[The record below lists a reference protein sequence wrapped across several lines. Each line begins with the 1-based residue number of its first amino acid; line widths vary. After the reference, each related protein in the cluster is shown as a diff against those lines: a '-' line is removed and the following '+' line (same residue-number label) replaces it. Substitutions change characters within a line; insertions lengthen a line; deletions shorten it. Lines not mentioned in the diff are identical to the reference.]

1 MASILS
7 LPDECLCMIV
17 SCIDDSSS
25 FFNMSLTCKSFQKA
39 TTAKNA
45 LNANFL
51 KAKAE
56 YYVKSYIVEMSWSK
70 WCIFSIPDTT
80 RDKFNKLMIFLRD
93 TVRFTTSKELVTYDK
108 VIDSWHRNGP
118 VAAKLLTWL
127 RNKESTV
134 ENITRLQSSE
144 TSSKKNWSITLHL
157 PGCEKTMVIKTSYFV
172 SFGASLS
179 SAHSTQTTKQIG
191 IQITCGDIDV
201 TTKFSLGR
209 RSKLKNYMSWTQEK
223 LGLSMKPIK
232 AAIEVLQREIGET
245 DPPTSNYFFIWLCC
259 GFFPEKC
266 LQNRLFFKDTTRN
279 TKPTL
284 ASVQT
289 AVEQFHKF
297 QQFEVNLQKLLSE
310 WKRDEDENS
319 KYSVMIAETVHLLAL
334 RSEAKILARLY
345 QDTSR
350 FFEIATYYDLKQ
362 LPKQCLLDLLL
373 RTSLE
378 ESAYTPASIAKKFVK
393 NRLSFKC
400 LGGNVMKVSGS
411 FQLERWNFKKLE
423 IEFTLP
429 DGEVL
434 KLEAPFEI
442 ETLNPV
448 TKLLMESVNQAMQG
462 EENIPEINNFR
473 TAVYFLHALKFSEAS
488 DFAFSSFDRM
498 IPISRYPESEEES
511 PPRYSYSPVPG
522 YRQNDD

>member
-1 MASILS
+1 
-7 LPDECLCMIV
+7 
-17 SCIDDSSS
+17 
-25 FFNMSLTCKSFQKA
+25 MSLTCKSFQKA
-39 TTAKNA
+39 TTAKSA
-45 LNANFL
+45 LNTKLL

-56 YYVKSYIVEMSWSK
+56 YYVKSYIVATSLSK
-70 WCIFSIPDTT
+70 RYISTPI
-80 RDKFNKLMIFLRD
+80 RDKFNKLMIFLRN
-93 TVRFTTSKELVTYDK
+93 TARFTATKELVTYDK
-108 VIDSWHRNGP
+108 VIDAWQRNGP

-134 ENITRLQSSE
+134 EKNIKRLHSTE
-144 TSSKKNWSITLHL
+144 TSSKKNWSITLLL
-157 PGCEKTMVIKTSYFV
+157 PGCEKTMIIKTSYFV
-172 SFGASLS
+172 KSGNLLF
-179 SAHSTQTTKQIG
+179 HSTQTNKQIG
-191 IQITCGDIDV
+191 IQIKCGDIDV
-201 TTKFSLGR
+201 TAKFSLSQ
-209 RSKLKNYMSWTQEK
+209 RSKLKNYMYWTQEI

-345 QDTSR
+345 QDAPR
-350 FFEIATYYDLKQ
+350 FFEIATFYYLRQ
-362 LPKQCLLDLLL
+362 LPKQCLLDLVL

-378 ESAYTPASIAKKFVK
+378 ESAWTPTSIAKNFVK
-393 NRLSFKC
+393 IDYPSS
-400 LGGNVMKVSGS
+400 V
-411 FQLERWNFKKLE
+411 WAE
-423 IEFTLP
+423 I
-429 DGEVL
+429 
-434 KLEAPFEI
+434 
-442 ETLNPV
+442 
-448 TKLLMESVNQAMQG
+448 S
-462 EENIPEINNFR
+462 
-473 TAVYFLHALKFSEAS
+473 
-488 DFAFSSFDRM
+488 
-498 IPISRYPESEEES
+498 
-511 PPRYSYSPVPG
+511 
-522 YRQNDD
+522 

>member
-17 SCIDDSSS
+17 SCIDDPSS

-39 TTAKNA
+39 TTAKSA
-45 LNANFL
+45 LNTKLL

-56 YYVKSYIVEMSWSK
+56 YYVKSYIVATSLSK
-70 WCIFSIPDTT
+70 RYISTPI
-80 RDKFNKLMIFLRD
+80 RDKFNKLMIFLRN
-93 TVRFTTSKELVTYDK
+93 TARFTATKELVTYDK
-108 VIDSWHRNGP
+108 VIDAWQRNGP

-134 ENITRLQSSE
+134 EKNIKRLHSTE

-157 PGCEKTMVIKTSYFV
+157 PGCEKTMIIKTSYFV
-172 SFGASLS
+172 KSGNLLF
-179 SAHSTQTTKQIG
+179 HSTQTNKQIG
-191 IQITCGDIDV
+191 IQIKCGDIDV
-201 TTKFSLGR
+201 TAKFSLSQ
-209 RSKLKNYMSWTQEK
+209 RSKLKNYMYWTQET

-245 DPPTSNYFFIWLCC
+245 DPPMCNYFFIWLCC

-266 LQNRLFFKDTTRN
+266 LQNRLFFKDTTKN
-279 TKPTL
+279 TKPTP

-297 QQFEVNLQKLLSE
+297 QQFELNLQKLLSE

-319 KYSVMIAETVHLLAL
+319 KHSVMIAETVHLLAL

-345 QDTSR
+345 QDAPR
-350 FFEIATYYDLKQ
+350 FFEIATFYYLRQ
-362 LPKQCLLDLLL
+362 LPKQCLLDLVL

-378 ESAYTPASIAKKFVK
+378 ESAWTPTSIAKNFVK

-400 LGGNVMKVSGS
+400 LGGNIMKVCG
-411 FQLERWNFKKLE
+411 FIQRDTWCFEKLE

-448 TKLLMESVNQAMQG
+448 TKVLMGSAKKAMQG
-462 EENIPEINNFR
+462 EENIPEMNNFR
-473 TAVYFLHALKFSEAS
+473 TAVYFLYALKFSEAFN
-488 DFAFSSFDRM
+488 FAFNSSDRM
-498 IPISRYPESEEES
+498 TPISRYPESEEES